1 MIIWKIHKQS
11 SLSKSLNPPCLRK
24 VNVIP
29 TLNNGVKTVIKL
41 QTGQDFIKY
50 LLTVLKN
57 SMI

>member
-1 MIIWKIHKQS
+1 MQS
-11 SLSKSLNPPCLRK
+11 SLSRSLNPPCLRK